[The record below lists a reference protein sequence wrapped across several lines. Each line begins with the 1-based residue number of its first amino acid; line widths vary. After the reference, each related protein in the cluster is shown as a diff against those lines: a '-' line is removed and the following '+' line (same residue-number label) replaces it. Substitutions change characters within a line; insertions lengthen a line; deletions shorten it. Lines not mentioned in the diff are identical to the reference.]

1 MGAER
6 LFFCGS
12 AGGRSPLD
20 APAALKGTTGALKR
34 GCPGPGDVTGVSLRD
49 SGSGLRQLLGTVGN
63 GKGSD
68 TERS

>member
-1 MGAER
+1 MGVER

-12 AGGRSPLD
+12 AGGRSPLG
-20 APAALKGTTGALKR
+20 APAALSEATGALKR
-34 GCPGPGDVTGVSLRD
+34 GCNGPGDVTRVSLRD
-49 SGSGLRQLLGTVGN
+49 SGRGLRQLLGTVGN